1 METRTVEQVALDNPI
16 ILTQI
21 LKQTSAPLKTARLVS
36 TFWNDLVL
44 SLPNSKLSL
53 KLGHDNLISNT
64 EEDLIL
70 FFELCFALDARLAK
84 HISATSIRGR
94 TPLYSFA
101 TKLMHTCDKFS
112 DTVQILDVSIA
123 HEACLSPVYQVLK
136 NCCPN
141 LKQVRISC
149 TFLPVSNS
157 GSDDHAVSRDLVV
170 GKKANL
176 TGFAFTSTRV
186 TPRVPKLIEA
196 VVAAAPN
203 LREAIL
209 PWGIYPDFANSKFL
223 TSLKISLDGVQ
234 PNRPGLVDRNLAE
247 LTRMLTQVSDRLEK
261 LSFRLKFFEF
271 KYLRKMFRTG
281 FRFPR
286 RMPKLRKFRNEL
298 GDVLVSADFLR
309 DLEAMPV
316 LQTLVIS
323 DRLRR
328 SKSLREILQNVCDA
342 ENNFFANVTKLVL
355 MEVHDPRLVGGLKT
369 AFPNLES
376 LKVDTYD
383 EMDSDGRMSKMGLGV
398 VLSACVGWERLK
410 CLNLALPMYPGRIGD
425 VIEALM
431 DSRELYTHLKTVLIR
446 TYSESHVLHHVAEDD
461 MDRFI
466 ELLIAMNGMEEIVI
480 SELYFSNKSAEN
492 LDAFM
497 VSNNMLRSKFRMIN
511 TDFPY
516 EADQDNCDEDFSSRN
531 MRSNNPTNVNVIT

>member
-16 ILTQI
+16 VCKPNLIIPKYINENTNFQSSSQPISLQILTQI

-44 SLPNSKLSL
+44 SLLNSKLSL

-203 LREAIL
+203 LR
-209 PWGIYPDFANSKFL
+209 
-223 TSLKISLDGVQ
+223 
-234 PNRPGLVDRNLAE
+234 
-247 LTRMLTQVSDRLEK
+247 
-261 LSFRLKFFEF
+261 
-271 KYLRKMFRTG
+271 
-281 FRFPR
+281 
-286 RMPKLRKFRNEL
+286 
-298 GDVLVSADFLR
+298 
-309 DLEAMPV
+309 
-316 LQTLVIS
+316 
-323 DRLRR
+323 
-328 SKSLREILQNVCDA
+328 
-342 ENNFFANVTKLVL
+342 
-355 MEVHDPRLVGGLKT
+355 
-369 AFPNLES
+369 
-376 LKVDTYD
+376 
-383 EMDSDGRMSKMGLGV
+383 
-398 VLSACVGWERLK
+398 
-410 CLNLALPMYPGRIGD
+410 
-425 VIEALM
+425 
-431 DSRELYTHLKTVLIR
+431 
-446 TYSESHVLHHVAEDD
+446 
-461 MDRFI
+461 
-466 ELLIAMNGMEEIVI
+466 
-480 SELYFSNKSAEN
+480 
-492 LDAFM
+492 
-497 VSNNMLRSKFRMIN
+497 
-511 TDFPY
+511 
-516 EADQDNCDEDFSSRN
+516 
-531 MRSNNPTNVNVIT
+531 